1 MEQSLREK
9 MEAAVAKELGESY
22 RYCKQPD
29 GTFNMEIYADYRDEM
44 DGKTAG
50 EICSGKD
57 PV

>member
-29 GTFNMEIYADYRDEM
+29 GTFNMAIYAAYRAEIYR
-44 DGKTAG
+44 AG
-50 EICSGKD
+50 
-57 PV
+57 